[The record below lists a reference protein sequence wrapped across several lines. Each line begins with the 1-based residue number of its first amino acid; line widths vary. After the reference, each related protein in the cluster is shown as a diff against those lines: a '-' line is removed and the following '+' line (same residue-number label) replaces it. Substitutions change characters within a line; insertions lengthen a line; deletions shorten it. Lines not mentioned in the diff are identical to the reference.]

1 MVFVTIETD
10 DGRLSDHM
18 IYGVCDTMRLLPML
32 SWAAALATTRTAKR
46 FSSSTTSISTARRLA
61 SLSSSSSHGDP
72 INCNLLL
79 SILDDDDRND
89 NNNPSAPAS
98 LRNDFFALRHG
109 QSEANVA
116 GLIASDPAV
125 ACYKYGLSATG
136 QQQAQKAAQE
146 IIRTA
151 FAGSIERGGG
161 GGSSKKYSGIAVI
174 SSDLLRA
181 KETAEFAVQGIQNLD
196 DDDRL
201 VLHTGGLI
209 LDTRLRERG
218 FGTWDGT
225 ADSNYP
231 RVWKDDALDSSH
243 TVNGVENVDSVMR
256 RATELVVEYDQKLEN
271 HMIVLTAH
279 GDVLQILQTAFMKLP
294 GTQHRTVEH
303 LETAT
308 LRRLNQQ
315 TPD

>member
-1 MVFVTIETD
+1 
-10 DGRLSDHM
+10 
-18 IYGVCDTMRLLPML
+18 ML
-32 SWAAALATTRTAKR
+32 SSAAALAITRTAKR
-46 FSSSTTSISTARRLA
+46 FSRSTIATTTMRTASRRLP
-61 SLSSSSSHGDP
+61 SSSSHGDP

-125 ACYKYGLSATG
+125 ARHKYGLSATG

-161 GGSSKKYSGIAVI
+161 GGSSKKYSGIVVI

-181 KETAEFAVQGIQNLD
+181 KETAELAVQWIQNL

>member
-1 MVFVTIETD
+1 
-10 DGRLSDHM
+10 
-18 IYGVCDTMRLLPML
+18 MRLLPML
-32 SWAAALATTRTAKR
+32 SSAAALATTRTAKR
-46 FSSSTTSISTARRLA
+46 FSRSTTAPTTMSTASRRLGY
-61 SLSSSSSHGDP
+61 SSSHGDP
-72 INCNLLL
+72 INLNCNLLL
-79 SILDDDDRND
+79 SILDDDDEK
-89 NNNPSAPAS
+89 NNNSNPSAPS

-125 ACYKYGLSATG
+125 ACHKFGLSATG

-151 FAGSIERGGG
+151 IAGSIDRGGG
-161 GGSSKKYSGIAVI
+161 TSKKYSGIAVI

-181 KETAEFAVQGIQNLD
+181 KETAELAVQWIQNL

-218 FGTWDGT
+218 FGAWDGT

-231 RVWKDDALDSSH
+231 NVWKDDALDSSH
-243 TVNGVENVDSVMR
+243 TVNGVESVDSVMR

-308 LRRLNQQ
+308 LRRLNHK
-315 TPD
+315 TLE